1 MVSLLW
7 GVSVIV
13 GGTEGWVT
21 KRAWWWML
29 RGTGKEQRR
38 PGWSALRS
46 PGGFFQFGNPLK
58 QLSFSEGSNSGF
70 TMMLGDLKIP
80 VEICFAFLPCSIS
93 FLQSSM

>member
-7 GVSVIV
+7 GVSVLV

-38 PGWSALRS
+38 SGWSALRS
-46 PGGFFQFGNPLK
+46 PGGFFQFGNP
-58 QLSFSEGSNSGF
+58 
-70 TMMLGDLKIP
+70 
-80 VEICFAFLPCSIS
+80 
-93 FLQSSM
+93 